1 MRRTQ
6 EATLIAILTPKAFA
20 GSDIRRRAVVLPG
33 TRMLSF
39 WMKLAHGFEMIT
51 STDSVK

>member
-6 EATLIAILTPKAFA
+6 EATSIAIRMPKASA

-39 WMKLAHGFEMIT
+39 WMKLALGFEIIT
-51 STDSVK
+51 LTEPVK